1 MRFRP
6 LVIIAVL
13 TAITGISC
21 KKSGGKNL
29 SQGEI
34 HYSIEYFGDFN
45 TTLKQYMP
53 KTLIVSF
60 KNDKMLFEIAS
71 PIGNSAI
78 LNLSNPKE
86 KIFDTY
92 ISFFT
97 LKYAYSASPGEVHPG
112 FEAMQGM
119 ELNKTSKTA
128 VICGYNCKNAEVTF
142 PNDRSK
148 TFEIWYTDE
157 IDVKNP
163 NIANPFQ
170 DIDGVLMSFFFFMGP
185 AEMHFTVE
193 NVYDKDVS
201 DKLFERREKFVR
213 VNREQINGLLDKM
226 INM

>member
-1 MRFRP
+1 MRFRS
-6 LVIIAVL
+6 LVIVAL
-13 TAITGISC
+13 LLAITGSSC

-45 TTLKQYMP
+45 STLKQYMP
-53 KTLIVSF
+53 KNLIVSF
-60 KNDKMLFEIAS
+60 KDDKILFEIAS

-78 LNLSNPKE
+78 INLSNPK
-86 KIFDTY
+86 KNISDTY

-119 ELNKTSKTA
+119 EIKETDKTA

-148 TFEIWYTDE
+148 IFNVWYTDE
-157 IDVKNP
+157 IDVKN
-163 NIANPFQ
+163 ANAATPFYE
-170 DIDGVLMSFFFFMGP
+170 IDGVLMSFFFFMGP
-185 AEMHFTVE
+185 AELHFTVE
-193 NVYDKDVS
+193 NVYDKEVS
-201 DKLFERREKFVR
+201 DKIFERREKFVK
-213 VNREQINGLLDKM
+213 VNRDQINGLMKKM
-226 INM
+226 MDM